1 MRYLNRSK
9 KNVIILLRWLLIMV
23 FLAMLLSGSRDFYLV
38 RGKLIYILLFV
49 ISNIALV
56 FVPKE
61 YFTRRSL
68 DFVIILADTAII
80 SGGIY
85 LTGDTELYY
94 IYFLSII
101 VAALGRSIKGSVLV
115 AFIASFFYILIILKT
130 TEINVLQPG
139 FLVRFPF
146 FFIIALV
153 SSFLAEDASVQREHL
168 KKTGFL
174 LDLVQSLSS
183 TINSNKIFEI
193 VIDKIS
199 KMEDVDSC
207 SVFQIDDAKNN
218 FVLKHLWGAKDING
232 VSGFSISVSDI
243 GDSINSKVF
252 QKMKSIVLGTHE
264 IQKDRQKFP
273 YFWPDSTSQA
283 IVPIVS
289 KNVLLGT
296 INIGSRRID
305 SFDEEEIEILNIVAN
320 QTASALENARLFKD
334 IGQNAMELSSL
345 SDISKVVNSTL
356 DLKEVLNSVMKMTS
370 KVLEVEVCSLLL
382 LDEAANEL
390 VFEVALGEKGDVVKE
405 FRLKIGEGIA
415 GWVAEK
421 GEPLLVQDVQ
431 ADARFYKKVDEKS
444 EFITSSILAVPM
456 KSKGRLIGV
465 AEAINKLEDKE
476 FSERDVEFFNAI
488 VNQAAIAVENAK
500 LYKSMEDKVAETE
513 RLNKILYEEKS
524 KIESILNS
532 MAAGVVVVD
541 TTGAMAF
548 LNYSARNILTYS
560 NKNSLQNNRYYK
572 DLMLLLK
579 KSVTREA
586 STDKIEKMVI
596 EKEGEDVNIF
606 NTRVS
611 LIKGRQGEVL
621 GAICV
626 LEDITEL
633 EKLSELKSDF
643 VSQVSH
649 ELRTP
654 LTSIKGATKLILR
667 GSTGVINEK
676 QTKLLKIMNEDTD
689 RLINLISDLLD
700 IAKLESGKIK
710 MKKEDFDLSDVLRQC
725 VETIQS
731 LAKDKNHK
739 VFEKFNSSLKVNAD
753 KDRIKQVVINLLSNA
768 IKFTPPE
775 GQIEILARQ
784 VNGLSEVC
792 VKDSGM
798 GVPKEFQV
806 KLFEKFQRA
815 DNSMT
820 AEVQGTGL
828 GLAICKKIVED
839 HGGKIWVE
847 SEINKGSSFFF
858 TLPG

>member
-9 KNVIILLRWLLIMV
+9 KNIIILLRWLLIMV
-23 FLAMLLSGSRDFYLV
+23 FLTMLLSGTTDFYAA
-38 RGKLIYILLFV
+38 RGKLIYILLFI
-49 ISNIALV
+49 ISNVALV

-68 DFVIILADTAII
+68 DYIIILADTAII

-85 LTGDTELYY
+85 LTGNTELYY

-101 VAALGRSIKGSVLV
+101 IAALGRSIKGSVLV
-115 AFIASFFYILIILKT
+115 AFIASIFYILIILNT
-130 TEINVLQPG
+130 TKIDVLSPA

-153 SSFLAEDASVQREHL
+153 SSFLAEDASIQREHL

-174 LDLVQSLSS
+174 LDLIQSLSS

-207 SVFQIDDAKNN
+207 SVFKVDDAKNN
-218 FVLKHLWGAKDING
+218 FVLKYLWGAKDING
-232 VSGFSISVSDI
+232 LSGFSISVSDI
-243 GDSINSKVF
+243 GDSVNLKVI
-252 QKMKSIVLGTHE
+252 QEMKPIVLGADK
-264 IQKDRQKFP
+264 IDNDRQKFP
-273 YFWPDSTSQA
+273 YFWPDSASQA
-283 IVPIVS
+283 IIPILS
-289 KNVLLGT
+289 KNILLGT
-296 INIGSRRID
+296 INIGSSRID
-305 SFDEEEIEILNIVAN
+305 SFDEEGIEILNIVAN

-390 VFEVALGEKGDVVKE
+390 VFEVALGDKGNVVKE
-405 FRLKIGEGIA
+405 FRLKMGEGIA

-421 GEPLLVQDVQ
+421 GEPLLVQDVK
-431 ADARFYKKVDEKS
+431 ADGRFYKKVDEKS
-444 EFITSSILAVPM
+444 QFITKSILAVPM

-500 LYKSMEDKVAETE
+500 LYRSMGDKVAETE
-513 RLNKILYEEKS
+513 RLNKMLYDEKS

-532 MAAGVVVVD
+532 MAAGVVVMD
-541 TTGAMAF
+541 TTGAIVF
-548 LNYSARNILTYS
+548 TNNSAIEILSYEENPEES
-560 NKNSLQNNRYYK
+560 RYYK
-572 DLMLLLK
+572 NLMQLLK
-579 KSVTREA
+579 NSVLGRVAVQKS
-586 STDKIEKMVI
+586 EKMVL
-596 EKEGEDVNIF
+596 EGAGKDVKVF
-606 NTRVS
+606 NTKIS
-611 LIKGRQGEVL
+611 LIKGLDEIAL
-621 GAICV
+621 GAVCV
-626 LEDITEL
+626 LEDISEI

-654 LTSIKGATKLILR
+654 LTSVKGATKLILR
-667 GSTGVINEK
+667 GSTGTINEK
-676 QTKLLKIMNEDTD
+676 QTKLLKIMSEDTD
-689 RLINLISDLLD
+689 RLINLINDLLD
-700 IAKLESGKIK
+700 ISKLESGKIK
-710 MKKEDFDLSDVLRQC
+710 MKKEDFDLSDVLHQC
-725 VETIQS
+725 VETVQS

-739 VFEKFNSSLKVNAD
+739 VSEKFNSSLKVNAD

-768 IKFTPPE
+768 IKFTPSE
-775 GQIEILARQ
+775 GQIEIFARQ

-798 GVPKEFQV
+798 GVPKEFLT

-847 SEINKGSSFFF
+847 SEIDKGSSFFF

>member
-9 KNVIILLRWLLIMV
+9 KNIIILLRWLLIMV
-23 FLAMLLSGSRDFYLV
+23 LFTMLLSGSKEFYFV
-38 RGKLIYILLFV
+38 GGKILYILLFI
-49 ISNIALV
+49 ISNIALA

-61 YFTRRSL
+61 YFTRRYI
-68 DFVIILADTAII
+68 DFIIILADTVII
-80 SGGIY
+80 SIGIY
-85 LTGDTELYY
+85 LTGDIELYY

-101 VAALGRSIKGSVLV
+101 IAALGRNIKGSVLV
-115 AFIASFFYILIILKT
+115 AFIASIFYIMIILKT
-130 TEINVLQPG
+130 TKIDILQPA

-153 SSFLAEDASVQREHL
+153 SSFLAEDATVQRENL
-168 KKTGFL
+168 KRTGFL
-174 LDLVQSLSS
+174 LNLVQSLSS
-183 TINSNKIFEI
+183 TINTNKIFEI
-193 VIDKIS
+193 VVENLS
-199 KMEDVDSC
+199 KMEELNS
-207 SVFQIDDAKNN
+207 SSIFQFDDAKKTL
-218 FVLKHLWGAKDING
+218 VLKQVWGVKDING
-232 VSGFSISVSDI
+232 MSGFTIPVSDI
-243 GDSINSKVF
+243 GEDLNLNVIKGLETV
-252 QKMKSIVLGTHE
+252 VLKGRE
-264 IQKDRQKFP
+264 IDIDKQKFP
-273 YFWPDSTSQA
+273 FFLPDSEAQA

-289 KNVLLGT
+289 KDILLGT
-296 INIGSRRID
+296 INAGSRRAD
-305 SFDEEEIEILNIVAN
+305 FFDEEEIEVLNIVSK
-320 QTASALENARLFKD
+320 QTASAIENARLFKD

-370 KVLEVEVCSLLL
+370 KILEVEVCSLLL

-405 FRLKIGEGIA
+405 FRLKMGEGIA

-421 GEPLLVQDVQ
+421 GEVLLVQDVQ
-431 ADARFYKKVDEKS
+431 SDGRFYKKVDEKS
-444 EFITSSILAVPM
+444 QFITTSILAVPM
-456 KSKGRLIGV
+456 RSKGRLIGV
-465 AEAINKLEDKE
+465 AEAINKLGDKE

-488 VNQAAIAVENAK
+488 VNQAAFAVENAK
-500 LYKSMEDKVAETE
+500 LYKSMGDKVAETE
-513 RLNKILYEEKS
+513 RLNKILYDEKS

-541 TTGAMAF
+541 TTGSIVF
-548 LNYSARNILTYS
+548 TNNSAIEILSYEEHPEES
-560 NKNSLQNNRYYK
+560 RYFKN
-572 DLMLLLK
+572 LMLLLK
-579 KSVTREA
+579 NSVLGKVA
-586 STDKIEKMVI
+586 AQKVEKMI
-596 EKEGEDVNIF
+596 LESAGKDVRVF
-606 NTRVS
+606 NTRIS
-611 LIKGRQGEVL
+611 LIKGLDEVVL
-621 GAICV
+621 GAVGV
-626 LEDITEL
+626 LEDISEI

-667 GSTGVINEK
+667 GSTGPINEK

-700 IAKLESGKIK
+700 ISKLESGKIK
-710 MKKEDFDLSDVLRQC
+710 MKREDFDLSTVLHQC

-731 LAKDKNHK
+731 IAKDKNHK

-768 IKFTPPE
+768 IKFTPAE
-775 GQIEILARQ
+775 GQIEIFARQ

-798 GVPKEFQV
+798 GVPKEFQA

-828 GLAICKKIVED
+828 GLAISKKIVED

-847 SEINKGSSFFF
+847 SEENKGSSFFF